1 MRENLCLDTGAVK
14 LWTAD
19 RDLLAIGDNQHIGKI
34 NDVAGFARE
43 FFYPHA
49 VSHAQSVLFTTRLNY
64 CVHIS
69 VPEILYPNQP
79 LRSEAFGCD
88 VSLKAPN
95 FRRKRVFGQR
105 NVPDTSTGTL
115 SFDYG
120 NRYFFKSEVCR
131 RQKPEDL
138 LSSIN
143 ILVGEDMAAVDRH
156 IQNELR
162 SDVALIEQIGHYIVG
177 AGGKRLRPV
186 TLLLSAH
193 TLGYKGT
200 AHIDLAAVIEFIH
213 TATLL
218 HDDVVDESE
227 LRRGRETANDLWG
240 NAASVL
246 VGDFLYSR
254 AFQMMVAVGNPRV
267 MDIMAQTTNSIA
279 QGEVM
284 QLINSHDPQTTQ
296 AAYLE
301 TITRKTAQLFESATR
316 LGAVL
321 ADASPAGERVLGDF
335 GLNLGIAFQMVDDA
349 LDYSAEADQMGKNAG
364 DDLAEGKITLPLI
377 HAMDRATAGQQ
388 AVIREAI
395 ENGDR
400 DALTEIRRIIESTGA
415 LAYTCARAQEH
426 KNWPGSP

>member
-1 MRENLCLDTGAVK
+1 
-14 LWTAD
+14 
-19 RDLLAIGDNQHIGKI
+19 
-34 NDVAGFARE
+34 
-43 FFYPHA
+43 
-49 VSHAQSVLFTTRLNY
+49 
-64 CVHIS
+64 
-69 VPEILYPNQP
+69 
-79 LRSEAFGCD
+79 
-88 VSLKAPN
+88 
-95 FRRKRVFGQR
+95 
-105 NVPDTSTGTL
+105 
-115 SFDYG
+115 
-120 NRYFFKSEVCR
+120 
-131 RQKPEDL
+131 
-138 LSSIN
+138 
-143 ILVGEDMAAVDRH
+143 MAAVDRH
-156 IQNELR
+156 IQSELR

-193 TLGYKGT
+193 ALRYKGT

-218 HDDVVDESE
+218 HDDVVDESG

-254 AFQMMVAVGNPRV
+254 AFQMMVAVGNPGV

-296 AAYLE
+296 AVYLE
-301 TITRKTAQLFESATR
+301 TITRKTAQLFESAAR

-321 ADASPAGERVLGDF
+321 ADASPAGERVLADF

-349 LDYSAEADQMGKNAG
+349 LDYSAESDQMGKNAG

-377 HAMDRATAGQQ
+377 HAMDRVTAGEQ

-395 ENGDR
+395 ETGDR
-400 DALTEIRRIIESTGA
+400 DALTEIRQIIESTGA

-426 KNWPGSP
+426 AGLARQSLEALPTSQYRDALSALADFSVSRTF

>member
-1 MRENLCLDTGAVK
+1 MPGQARYHSGMGTVTSLNQAASGTETPENLL
-14 LWTAD
+14 
-19 RDLLAIGDNQHIGKI
+19 
-34 NDVAGFARE
+34 E
-43 FFYPHA
+43 
-49 VSHAQSVLFTTRLNY
+49 S
-64 CVHIS
+64 IS
-69 VPEILYPNQP
+69 ALI
-79 LRSEAFGCD
+79 
-88 VSLKAPN
+88 
-95 FRRKRVFGQR
+95 
-105 NVPDTSTGTL
+105 
-115 SFDYG
+115 
-120 NRYFFKSEVCR
+120 
-131 RQKPEDL
+131 
-138 LSSIN
+138 
-143 ILVGEDMAAVDRH
+143 GEDMAAVDHH
-156 IQNELR
+156 IQSELK
-162 SDVALIEQIGHYIVG
+162 SDVVLIEQIGHYIVG

-193 TLGYKGT
+193 ALGYKGT
-200 AHIDLAAVIEFIH
+200 AHIDLAAAIEFIH

-227 LRRGRETANDLWG
+227 LRRGRETANGLWG

-284 QLINSHDPQTTQ
+284 QLINSHDPDTTQ
-296 AAYLE
+296 GAYLE
-301 TITRKTAQLFESATR
+301 TITRKTAQLFESAAR

-349 LDYSAEADQMGKNAG
+349 LDYSGDPDQMGKNAG

-377 HAMDRATAGQQ
+377 HALDRATPAEQQ
-388 AVIREAI
+388 LI
-395 ENGDR
+395 R
-400 DALTEIRRIIESTGA
+400 DAVKSGNRSSLIEIHRIIESTGA

-426 KNWPGSP
+426 AAVARQSLEALPTSHYRTALAQLADFSVSRTF

>member
-1 MRENLCLDTGAVK
+1 MGSVTSLKQTSEGIQK
-14 LWTAD
+14 PG
-19 RDLLAIGDNQHIGKI
+19 DLL
-34 NDVAGFARE
+34 
-43 FFYPHA
+43 
-49 VSHAQSVLFTTRLNY
+49 T
-64 CVHIS
+64 
-69 VPEILYPNQP
+69 
-79 LRSEAFGCD
+79 
-88 VSLKAPN
+88 
-95 FRRKRVFGQR
+95 
-105 NVPDTSTGTL
+105 
-115 SFDYG
+115 
-120 NRYFFKSEVCR
+120 
-131 RQKPEDL
+131 
-138 LSSIN
+138 SIN
-143 ILVGEDMAAVDRH
+143 TLVGEDMAAVDRH
-156 IQNELR
+156 IQSELR

-193 TLGYKGT
+193 ALRYKGT

-218 HDDVVDESE
+218 HDDVVDESG

-254 AFQMMVAVGNPRV
+254 AFQMMVAVGNPGV

-296 AAYLE
+296 AVYLE
-301 TITRKTAQLFESATR
+301 TITRKTAQLFESAAR

-321 ADASPAGERVLGDF
+321 ADASPAGERVLADF

-349 LDYSAEADQMGKNAG
+349 LDYSAESDQMGKNAG

-377 HAMDRATAGQQ
+377 HAMDRVTAGEQ

-395 ENGDR
+395 ETGDR
-400 DALTEIRRIIESTGA
+400 DALTEIRQIIESTGA
-415 LAYTCARAQEH
+415 LEYTCARAQEH
-426 KNWPGSP
+426 AGLARQSLEALPTSQYRDALSALADFSVSRTF

>member
-1 MRENLCLDTGAVK
+1 MGSVTSLNQTSEGIQK
-14 LWTAD
+14 PG
-19 RDLLAIGDNQHIGKI
+19 DLL
-34 NDVAGFARE
+34 
-43 FFYPHA
+43 
-49 VSHAQSVLFTTRLNY
+49 T
-64 CVHIS
+64 
-69 VPEILYPNQP
+69 
-79 LRSEAFGCD
+79 
-88 VSLKAPN
+88 
-95 FRRKRVFGQR
+95 
-105 NVPDTSTGTL
+105 
-115 SFDYG
+115 
-120 NRYFFKSEVCR
+120 
-131 RQKPEDL
+131 
-138 LSSIN
+138 SIN
-143 ILVGEDMAAVDRH
+143 TLVGEDMAAVDRH

-193 TLGYKGT
+193 ALRYKGT

-218 HDDVVDESE
+218 HDDVVDESR

-296 AAYLE
+296 AVYLE
-301 TITRKTAQLFESATR
+301 TITRKTAQLFESAAR

-377 HAMDRATAGQQ
+377 HAMDRVTAGEQ

-395 ENGDR
+395 ETGDR
-400 DALTEIRRIIESTGA
+400 DALTEIRQIIESTGA

-426 KNWPGSP
+426 AGLARQSLEALPTSQYRDALSALADFSVSRTF

>member
-1 MRENLCLDTGAVK
+1 MGTVTSLNQTSAGVK
-14 LWTAD
+14 
-19 RDLLAIGDNQHIGKI
+19 
-34 NDVAGFARE
+34 
-43 FFYPHA
+43 
-49 VSHAQSVLFTTRLNY
+49 
-64 CVHIS
+64 
-69 VPEILYPNQP
+69 
-79 LRSEAFGCD
+79 
-88 VSLKAPN
+88 
-95 FRRKRVFGQR
+95 
-105 NVPDTSTGTL
+105 
-115 SFDYG
+115 
-120 NRYFFKSEVCR
+120 
-131 RQKPEDL
+131 KPGDL

-143 ILVGEDMAAVDRH
+143 TLVGEDMAAVDRH

-301 TITRKTAQLFESATR
+301 TITRKTAQLFESAAR

-321 ADASPAGERVLGDF
+321 ADASPAGERVLADF
-335 GLNLGIAFQMVDDA
+335 GLNLGIAFQMLDDA

-400 DALTEIRRIIESTGA
+400 DALTEIRQIIESTGA
-415 LAYTCARAQEH
+415 LAYTCARAREH
-426 KNWPGSP
+426 AGLARQSLEALPPSQYRDALGALADFSVSRTF

>member
-1 MRENLCLDTGAVK
+1 MGSVTSLNQTSEGIQK
-14 LWTAD
+14 PG
-19 RDLLAIGDNQHIGKI
+19 DLL
-34 NDVAGFARE
+34 
-43 FFYPHA
+43 
-49 VSHAQSVLFTTRLNY
+49 T
-64 CVHIS
+64 
-69 VPEILYPNQP
+69 
-79 LRSEAFGCD
+79 
-88 VSLKAPN
+88 
-95 FRRKRVFGQR
+95 
-105 NVPDTSTGTL
+105 
-115 SFDYG
+115 
-120 NRYFFKSEVCR
+120 
-131 RQKPEDL
+131 
-138 LSSIN
+138 SIN
-143 ILVGEDMAAVDRH
+143 TLVGEDMAAVDRH

-193 TLGYKGT
+193 ALRYKGT

-218 HDDVVDESE
+218 HDDVVDESG

-301 TITRKTAQLFESATR
+301 TITRKTAQLFESAAR

-321 ADASPAGERVLGDF
+321 ADASPAGERVLADF

-377 HAMDRATAGQQ
+377 HAMDRVTAGEQ

-395 ENGDR
+395 ETGDR
-400 DALTEIRRIIESTGA
+400 DALTEIRQIIESTGA

-426 KNWPGSP
+426 AGLARQSLEALPTSQYRDALSALADFSVSRTF

>member
-1 MRENLCLDTGAVK
+1 MGTVTSLNQRSAGVK
-14 LWTAD
+14 
-19 RDLLAIGDNQHIGKI
+19 
-34 NDVAGFARE
+34 
-43 FFYPHA
+43 
-49 VSHAQSVLFTTRLNY
+49 
-64 CVHIS
+64 
-69 VPEILYPNQP
+69 
-79 LRSEAFGCD
+79 
-88 VSLKAPN
+88 
-95 FRRKRVFGQR
+95 
-105 NVPDTSTGTL
+105 
-115 SFDYG
+115 
-120 NRYFFKSEVCR
+120 
-131 RQKPEDL
+131 KPEDL

-143 ILVGEDMAAVDRH
+143 ILVGEDMAAVDCH

-162 SDVALIEQIGHYIVG
+162 SDVALIEQIGHYIVR

-218 HDDVVDESE
+218 HDDVVDESK

-426 KNWPGSP
+426 AGLARQSLEALPPSQYRDALGALADFSVSRTF

>member
-1 MRENLCLDTGAVK
+1 M
-14 LWTAD
+14 
-19 RDLLAIGDNQHIGKI
+19 
-34 NDVAGFARE
+34 
-43 FFYPHA
+43 
-49 VSHAQSVLFTTRLNY
+49 
-64 CVHIS
+64 
-69 VPEILYPNQP
+69 
-79 LRSEAFGCD
+79 
-88 VSLKAPN
+88 
-95 FRRKRVFGQR
+95 
-105 NVPDTSTGTL
+105 
-115 SFDYG
+115 
-120 NRYFFKSEVCR
+120 
-131 RQKPEDL
+131 
-138 LSSIN
+138 
-143 ILVGEDMAAVDRH
+143 DRH
-156 IQNELR
+156 IQSELR

-193 TLGYKGT
+193 ALRYKGT

-218 HDDVVDESE
+218 HDDVVDESR

-254 AFQMMVAVGNPRV
+254 AFQMMVAVGNPGV

-296 AAYLE
+296 AVYLE
-301 TITRKTAQLFESATR
+301 TITRKTAQLFESAAR

-321 ADASPAGERVLGDF
+321 ADASPAGERVLADF

-377 HAMDRATAGQQ
+377 HAMDRVTAGEQ

-395 ENGDR
+395 ETGDR
-400 DALTEIRRIIESTGA
+400 DALTEIRQIIESTGA

-426 KNWPGSP
+426 AGLARQSLEALPTSQYRDALSALADFSVSRTF

>member
-1 MRENLCLDTGAVK
+1 MGSVTSLNQTSEGIQK
-14 LWTAD
+14 PG
-19 RDLLAIGDNQHIGKI
+19 DLL
-34 NDVAGFARE
+34 
-43 FFYPHA
+43 
-49 VSHAQSVLFTTRLNY
+49 T
-64 CVHIS
+64 
-69 VPEILYPNQP
+69 
-79 LRSEAFGCD
+79 
-88 VSLKAPN
+88 
-95 FRRKRVFGQR
+95 
-105 NVPDTSTGTL
+105 
-115 SFDYG
+115 
-120 NRYFFKSEVCR
+120 
-131 RQKPEDL
+131 
-138 LSSIN
+138 SIN
-143 ILVGEDMAAVDRH
+143 TLVGEDMAAVDRH

-193 TLGYKGT
+193 ALRYKGT

-218 HDDVVDESE
+218 HDDVVDESG

-296 AAYLE
+296 AVYLE
-301 TITRKTAQLFESATR
+301 TITRKTAQLFESAAR

-321 ADASPAGERVLGDF
+321 ADASPAGERVLADF

-377 HAMDRATAGQQ
+377 HAMDRVTAGEQ

-395 ENGDR
+395 ETGDR
-400 DALTEIRRIIESTGA
+400 DALTEIRQIIESTGA

-426 KNWPGSP
+426 AGLARRSLEALPTSQYRDALSALADFSVSRTF

>member
-1 MRENLCLDTGAVK
+1 MGTVTSLNQTSEGIQK
-14 LWTAD
+14 PG
-19 RDLLAIGDNQHIGKI
+19 DLL
-34 NDVAGFARE
+34 
-43 FFYPHA
+43 
-49 VSHAQSVLFTTRLNY
+49 T
-64 CVHIS
+64 
-69 VPEILYPNQP
+69 
-79 LRSEAFGCD
+79 
-88 VSLKAPN
+88 
-95 FRRKRVFGQR
+95 
-105 NVPDTSTGTL
+105 
-115 SFDYG
+115 
-120 NRYFFKSEVCR
+120 
-131 RQKPEDL
+131 
-138 LSSIN
+138 SIN
-143 ILVGEDMAAVDRH
+143 TLVGEDMAAVDRH

-193 TLGYKGT
+193 ALRYAGT

-218 HDDVVDESE
+218 HDDVVDESG

-296 AAYLE
+296 AVYLE
-301 TITRKTAQLFESATR
+301 TITRKTAQLFESAAR

-321 ADASPAGERVLGDF
+321 ADASPAGERVLADF

-377 HAMDRATAGQQ
+377 HAMDRVTAGEQ

-395 ENGDR
+395 ETGDR
-400 DALTEIRRIIESTGA
+400 DALTEIRQIIESTGA

-426 KNWPGSP
+426 AGLARQSLEALPTSQYRDALSALADFSVSRTF

>member
-1 MRENLCLDTGAVK
+1 MGSVTSLNQTSEGIQK
-14 LWTAD
+14 PG
-19 RDLLAIGDNQHIGKI
+19 DLL
-34 NDVAGFARE
+34 
-43 FFYPHA
+43 
-49 VSHAQSVLFTTRLNY
+49 T
-64 CVHIS
+64 
-69 VPEILYPNQP
+69 
-79 LRSEAFGCD
+79 
-88 VSLKAPN
+88 
-95 FRRKRVFGQR
+95 
-105 NVPDTSTGTL
+105 
-115 SFDYG
+115 
-120 NRYFFKSEVCR
+120 
-131 RQKPEDL
+131 
-138 LSSIN
+138 SIN
-143 ILVGEDMAAVDRH
+143 TLVGEDMAAVDRH

-193 TLGYKGT
+193 ALRYKGT

-218 HDDVVDESE
+218 HDDVVDESG
-227 LRRGRETANDLWG
+227 LRRGQETANDLWG

-296 AAYLE
+296 AVYLE
-301 TITRKTAQLFESATR
+301 TITRKTAQLFESAAR

-377 HAMDRATAGQQ
+377 HAMDRVTAGEQ

-395 ENGDR
+395 ETGDR
-400 DALTEIRRIIESTGA
+400 DALTEIRQIIESTGA

-426 KNWPGSP
+426 AGLARQSLEALPTSQYRDALSALADFSVSRTF

>member
-1 MRENLCLDTGAVK
+1 MGSVTSLNQTSEGIQK
-14 LWTAD
+14 PG
-19 RDLLAIGDNQHIGKI
+19 DLL
-34 NDVAGFARE
+34 
-43 FFYPHA
+43 
-49 VSHAQSVLFTTRLNY
+49 T
-64 CVHIS
+64 
-69 VPEILYPNQP
+69 
-79 LRSEAFGCD
+79 
-88 VSLKAPN
+88 
-95 FRRKRVFGQR
+95 
-105 NVPDTSTGTL
+105 
-115 SFDYG
+115 
-120 NRYFFKSEVCR
+120 
-131 RQKPEDL
+131 
-138 LSSIN
+138 SIN
-143 ILVGEDMAAVDRH
+143 TLVGEDMAAVDRH

-193 TLGYKGT
+193 ALRYKGT

-218 HDDVVDESE
+218 HDDVVDESR

-296 AAYLE
+296 AVYLE
-301 TITRKTAQLFESATR
+301 TITRKTAQLFESAAR

-321 ADASPAGERVLGDF
+321 ADASPAGERVLADF

-377 HAMDRATAGQQ
+377 HAMDRVTAGEQ

-395 ENGDR
+395 ETGDR
-400 DALTEIRRIIESTGA
+400 DALTEIRQIIESTGA

-426 KNWPGSP
+426 AGLARQSLEALPTSQYRDALSALADFSVSRTF

>member
-1 MRENLCLDTGAVK
+1 MGTVTSLNQTSEGIQK
-14 LWTAD
+14 PG
-19 RDLLAIGDNQHIGKI
+19 DLL
-34 NDVAGFARE
+34 
-43 FFYPHA
+43 
-49 VSHAQSVLFTTRLNY
+49 T
-64 CVHIS
+64 
-69 VPEILYPNQP
+69 
-79 LRSEAFGCD
+79 
-88 VSLKAPN
+88 
-95 FRRKRVFGQR
+95 
-105 NVPDTSTGTL
+105 
-115 SFDYG
+115 
-120 NRYFFKSEVCR
+120 
-131 RQKPEDL
+131 
-138 LSSIN
+138 SIN
-143 ILVGEDMAAVDRH
+143 TLVGEDMAAVDRH

-193 TLGYKGT
+193 ALRYKGT

-218 HDDVVDESE
+218 HDDVVDESR

-296 AAYLE
+296 AVYLE
-301 TITRKTAQLFESATR
+301 TITRKTAQLFESAAR

-321 ADASPAGERVLGDF
+321 ADASPAGERVLADF

-377 HAMDRATAGQQ
+377 HAMDRVTAGEQ

-395 ENGDR
+395 ETGDR
-400 DALTEIRRIIESTGA
+400 DALTEIRQIIESTGA

-426 KNWPGSP
+426 AGLARQSLEALPTSQYRDALSALADFSVSRTF

>member
-1 MRENLCLDTGAVK
+1 MGSVTSLNQTSEGIQK
-14 LWTAD
+14 PG
-19 RDLLAIGDNQHIGKI
+19 DLL
-34 NDVAGFARE
+34 
-43 FFYPHA
+43 
-49 VSHAQSVLFTTRLNY
+49 T
-64 CVHIS
+64 
-69 VPEILYPNQP
+69 
-79 LRSEAFGCD
+79 
-88 VSLKAPN
+88 
-95 FRRKRVFGQR
+95 
-105 NVPDTSTGTL
+105 
-115 SFDYG
+115 
-120 NRYFFKSEVCR
+120 
-131 RQKPEDL
+131 
-138 LSSIN
+138 SIN
-143 ILVGEDMAAVDRH
+143 TLVGEDMAAVDRH

-193 TLGYKGT
+193 ALRYKGT

-218 HDDVVDESE
+218 HDDVVDESR

-254 AFQMMVAVGNPRV
+254 AFQMMVAVGNSRV

-296 AAYLE
+296 AVYLE
-301 TITRKTAQLFESATR
+301 TITRKTAQLFESAAR

-321 ADASPAGERVLGDF
+321 ADASPAGERVLADF

-349 LDYSAEADQMGKNAG
+349 LDYSAESDQMGKNAG

-377 HAMDRATAGQQ
+377 HAMDRVTAGEQ

-395 ENGDR
+395 ETGDR
-400 DALTEIRRIIESTGA
+400 DALTEIRQIIESTGA

-426 KNWPGSP
+426 AGLARQSLEALPTSQYRDALSALADFSVSRTF

>member
-1 MRENLCLDTGAVK
+1 MGSVTSLNQTSEGIQK
-14 LWTAD
+14 PG
-19 RDLLAIGDNQHIGKI
+19 DLL
-34 NDVAGFARE
+34 
-43 FFYPHA
+43 
-49 VSHAQSVLFTTRLNY
+49 T
-64 CVHIS
+64 
-69 VPEILYPNQP
+69 
-79 LRSEAFGCD
+79 
-88 VSLKAPN
+88 
-95 FRRKRVFGQR
+95 
-105 NVPDTSTGTL
+105 
-115 SFDYG
+115 
-120 NRYFFKSEVCR
+120 
-131 RQKPEDL
+131 
-138 LSSIN
+138 SIN
-143 ILVGEDMAAVDRH
+143 TLVGEDMAAVDRH

-193 TLGYKGT
+193 ALRYKGT

-218 HDDVVDESE
+218 HDDVVDESR

-296 AAYLE
+296 AVYLE
-301 TITRKTAQLFESATR
+301 TITRKTAQLFESAAR

-321 ADASPAGERVLGDF
+321 ADASPAGERVLADF

-349 LDYSAEADQMGKNAG
+349 LDYSAESDQMGKNAG

-377 HAMDRATAGQQ
+377 HAMDRVTAGEQ

-395 ENGDR
+395 ETGDR
-400 DALTEIRRIIESTGA
+400 DALTEIRQIIESTGA

-426 KNWPGSP
+426 AGLARQSLEALPTSQYRDALSALADFSVSRTF

>member
-1 MRENLCLDTGAVK
+1 MGTVTSL
-14 LWTAD
+14 
-19 RDLLAIGDNQHIGKI
+19 NQTS
-34 NDVAGFARE
+34 AG
-43 FFYPHA
+43 
-49 VSHAQSVLFTTRLNY
+49 V
-64 CVHIS
+64 
-69 VPEILYPNQP
+69 
-79 LRSEAFGCD
+79 
-88 VSLKAPN
+88 
-95 FRRKRVFGQR
+95 
-105 NVPDTSTGTL
+105 
-115 SFDYG
+115 
-120 NRYFFKSEVCR
+120 
-131 RQKPEDL
+131 QKPENL

-143 ILVGEDMAAVDRH
+143 TLVGEDMAAVDRH

-193 TLGYKGT
+193 ALGDKGT

-301 TITRKTAQLFESATR
+301 TITRKTAQLFESAAR

-321 ADASPAGERVLGDF
+321 ADASPAGERVLADF

-377 HAMDRATAGQQ
+377 HAMDRATAGQE

-426 KNWPGSP
+426 AGLARQSLEALPPSQYRDALGALADFSVSRTF

>member
-1 MRENLCLDTGAVK
+1 MGTVTSL
-14 LWTAD
+14 
-19 RDLLAIGDNQHIGKI
+19 NQTS
-34 NDVAGFARE
+34 AG
-43 FFYPHA
+43 
-49 VSHAQSVLFTTRLNY
+49 V
-64 CVHIS
+64 
-69 VPEILYPNQP
+69 
-79 LRSEAFGCD
+79 
-88 VSLKAPN
+88 
-95 FRRKRVFGQR
+95 
-105 NVPDTSTGTL
+105 
-115 SFDYG
+115 
-120 NRYFFKSEVCR
+120 
-131 RQKPEDL
+131 QKPEDL

-143 ILVGEDMAAVDRH
+143 TLVGEDMAAVDRH

-193 TLGYKGT
+193 ALGYKGT

-254 AFQMMVAVGNPRV
+254 SFQMMVAVGNPRV

-301 TITRKTAQLFESATR
+301 TITRKTAQLFESAAR

-321 ADASPAGERVLGDF
+321 ADASPAGVRVLGDF
-335 GLNLGIAFQMVDDA
+335 GLNVGIAFQMVDDA

-426 KNWPGSP
+426 AGLARQSLEALPPSQYRDALGALADFSVSRTF

>member
-1 MRENLCLDTGAVK
+1 M
-14 LWTAD
+14 
-19 RDLLAIGDNQHIGKI
+19 
-34 NDVAGFARE
+34 
-43 FFYPHA
+43 
-49 VSHAQSVLFTTRLNY
+49 
-64 CVHIS
+64 
-69 VPEILYPNQP
+69 
-79 LRSEAFGCD
+79 
-88 VSLKAPN
+88 
-95 FRRKRVFGQR
+95 
-105 NVPDTSTGTL
+105 
-115 SFDYG
+115 
-120 NRYFFKSEVCR
+120 
-131 RQKPEDL
+131 
-138 LSSIN
+138 
-143 ILVGEDMAAVDRH
+143 DRH
-156 IQNELR
+156 IQSELR

-193 TLGYKGT
+193 ALRYKGT

-218 HDDVVDESE
+218 HDDVVDESG

-254 AFQMMVAVGNPRV
+254 AFQMMVAVGNPGV

-296 AAYLE
+296 AVYLE
-301 TITRKTAQLFESATR
+301 TITRKTAQLFESAAR

-321 ADASPAGERVLGDF
+321 ADASPAGERVLADF

-349 LDYSAEADQMGKNAG
+349 LDYSAESDQMGKNAG

-377 HAMDRATAGQQ
+377 HAMDRVTAGEQ

-395 ENGDR
+395 ETGDR
-400 DALTEIRRIIESTGA
+400 DALTEIRQIIESTGA

-426 KNWPGSP
+426 AGLARQSLEALPTSQYRDALSALADFSVSRTF

>member
-1 MRENLCLDTGAVK
+1 MGSVTSLKQTSEGIQK
-14 LWTAD
+14 PG
-19 RDLLAIGDNQHIGKI
+19 DLL
-34 NDVAGFARE
+34 
-43 FFYPHA
+43 
-49 VSHAQSVLFTTRLNY
+49 T
-64 CVHIS
+64 
-69 VPEILYPNQP
+69 
-79 LRSEAFGCD
+79 
-88 VSLKAPN
+88 
-95 FRRKRVFGQR
+95 
-105 NVPDTSTGTL
+105 
-115 SFDYG
+115 
-120 NRYFFKSEVCR
+120 
-131 RQKPEDL
+131 
-138 LSSIN
+138 SIN
-143 ILVGEDMAAVDRH
+143 TLVGEDMAAGDRH
-156 IQNELR
+156 IQSELR

-193 TLGYKGT
+193 ALRYKGT

-218 HDDVVDESE
+218 HDDVVDESG

-254 AFQMMVAVGNPRV
+254 AFQMMVAVGNPGV

-296 AAYLE
+296 AVYLE
-301 TITRKTAQLFESATR
+301 TITRKTAQLFESAAR

-321 ADASPAGERVLGDF
+321 ADASPAGERVLADF

-349 LDYSAEADQMGKNAG
+349 LDYSAESDQMGKNAG

-377 HAMDRATAGQQ
+377 HAMDRVTAGEQ

-395 ENGDR
+395 ETGDR
-400 DALTEIRRIIESTGA
+400 DALTEIRQIIESTGA

-426 KNWPGSP
+426 AGLARQSLEALPTSQYRDALSALADFSVSRTF

>member
-1 MRENLCLDTGAVK
+1 MGTVTSLNQTSEGIQK
-14 LWTAD
+14 PG
-19 RDLLAIGDNQHIGKI
+19 DLL
-34 NDVAGFARE
+34 
-43 FFYPHA
+43 
-49 VSHAQSVLFTTRLNY
+49 T
-64 CVHIS
+64 
-69 VPEILYPNQP
+69 
-79 LRSEAFGCD
+79 
-88 VSLKAPN
+88 
-95 FRRKRVFGQR
+95 
-105 NVPDTSTGTL
+105 
-115 SFDYG
+115 
-120 NRYFFKSEVCR
+120 
-131 RQKPEDL
+131 
-138 LSSIN
+138 SIN
-143 ILVGEDMAAVDRH
+143 TLVGEDMAAVDRH

-193 TLGYKGT
+193 ALRYKGT

-218 HDDVVDESE
+218 HDDVVDESR

-296 AAYLE
+296 AVYLE
-301 TITRKTAQLFESATR
+301 TITRKTAQLFESAAR

-321 ADASPAGERVLGDF
+321 ADASPAGERVLADF

-349 LDYSAEADQMGKNAG
+349 LDYSAESDQMGKNAG

-377 HAMDRATAGQQ
+377 HAMDRVTAGEQ

-395 ENGDR
+395 ETGDR
-400 DALTEIRRIIESTGA
+400 DALTEIRQIIESTGA
-415 LAYTCARAQEH
+415 LAYTCSRAQEH
-426 KNWPGSP
+426 AGLARQSLEALPTSQYRDALSALADFSVSRTF